1 MCTMLAAEGTPPQL
15 TALKRQHAEHLLEV
29 VRFAEKQEAERQK
42 RLRHATS
49 KCAMAYLQKRYA
61 CVSYIGAHKVFSLSV
76 RVTVI

>member
-1 MCTMLAAEGTPPQL
+1 MLPAEGVPRQL

-49 KCAMAYLQKRYA
+49 KFTLAYLQKRYA
-61 CVSYIGAHKVFSLSV
+61 HVFHRCS
-76 RVTVI
+76 